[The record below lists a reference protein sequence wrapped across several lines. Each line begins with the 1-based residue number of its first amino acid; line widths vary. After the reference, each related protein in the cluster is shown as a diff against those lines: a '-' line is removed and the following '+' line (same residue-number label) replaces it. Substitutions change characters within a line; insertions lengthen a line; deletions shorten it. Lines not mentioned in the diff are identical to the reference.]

1 MRKCLI
7 LITVVFISFGF
18 TNAYG
23 SDPNCAAGTCL
34 TATWNESLGKFVGCD
49 DKKET
54 GTCTCLGPYGGSS
67 WVDFDCGCVADYE
80 CLNGYCNNGT
90 CIACKTCSNCET
102 TNWATYLVEPYTGYQ
117 SRTVKSCS
125 CRGTCSSKTEYRCA
139 AGYYGTSTNGRTGCT
154 QCPEWTNVYTT
165 SARSTKVR
173 GTSNAGATAIT
184 ECFVAT
190 GTYYD
195 VSGTFKISSNCT
207 YK

>member
-34 TATWNESLGKFVGCD
+34 DATWNESLGKFVGCEA
-49 DKKET
+49 KWNN
-54 GTCTCLGPYGGSS
+54 TCQCLEPYGGSD
-67 WVDFDCGCVADYE
+67 WITFDCGCSGDSD
-80 CLNGYCNNGT
+80 CDGGYCNNGT
-90 CIACKTCSNCET
+90 CIACKTCSNCT
-102 TNWATYLVEPYTGYQ
+102 STSWAALRTGYQ
-117 SRTVKSCS
+117 SRTVKTCS
-125 CRGTCSSKTEYRCA
+125 CRGTCSSYTEYRCA
-139 AGYYGTSTNGRTGCT
+139 AGYYGTSTNGTSGCT

-173 GTSNAGATAIT
+173 GTSNAGATAMT
-184 ECFVAT
+184 ECFVAP

-195 VSGTFKISSNCT
+195 VSGTLKISSNCP